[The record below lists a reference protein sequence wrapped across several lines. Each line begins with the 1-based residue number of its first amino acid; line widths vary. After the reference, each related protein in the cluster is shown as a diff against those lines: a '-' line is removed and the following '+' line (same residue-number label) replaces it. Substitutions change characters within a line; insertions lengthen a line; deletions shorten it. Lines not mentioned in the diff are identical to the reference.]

1 MNNSK
6 YNEINIPDNLDERI
20 DEGVKNANLEKI
32 NNNRRKRNRAMGTIA
47 ASLVAVTTL
56 GIANPALAAKLPIVG
71 SVFESIE
78 KNIYFPGNYSQYATS
93 VKETAYSNG
102 VGITL
107 SEILCDGQSLYV
119 TYIIENEKPFKYT
132 SWGDSGLMDMNQ
144 LVTSEAYNKVDFTDE
159 ELDNS
164 GFAGLEGKFID
175 ENTFVG
181 VEKYYLSSL
190 KTEIPDQFTFQTK
203 INLIENYGV
212 NAGDISSYKW
222 GTWAFKVPV
231 TVDKSLRKIT
241 DLSEQEFE
249 SDIVKVNSIAITPF
263 DMVVDVNYKVDNWY
277 DYRVVMY
284 DENGEMLQ
292 ISQST
297 RDEANNTEKI
307 YAQAADSESTSI
319 RVVVEKPILEEK
331 EKWETKHGNGI
342 TYEEVGKET
351 VFDKVIQ
358 LK

>member
-32 NNNRRKRNRAMGTIA
+32 KNNRRKRNRAIGTIA

-56 GIANPALAAKLPIVG
+56 GIANPALASKLPIVG
-71 SVFESIE
+71 GVFESIE
-78 KNIYFPGNYSQYATS
+78 KNINFPGNYSQYATS
-93 VKETAYSNG
+93 VNETAYSNG

-119 TYIIENEKPFKYT
+119 TYIVESEKPFKYT

-144 LVTSEAYNKVDFTDE
+144 LITSEAYNKVDFTDE

-164 GFAGLEGKFID
+164 GFAGLEGNFIN

-181 VEKYYLSSL
+181 VQKYHLSSL
-190 KTEIPDQFTFQTK
+190 KSEIPDQFTFQTK
-203 INLIENYGV
+203 IELIENYGV
-212 NAGDISSYKW
+212 NASDISSYKW

-231 TVDKSLRKIT
+231 TVDKNLRKTI
-241 DLSEQEFE
+241 DLNKQDIE
-249 SDIVKVNSIAITPF
+249 SDTVKVNSITITPF
-263 DMVVDVNYKVDNWY
+263 DMIVDLNYKEGYWT
-277 DYRVVMY
+277 DYRTVIY
-284 DENGEMLQ
+284 DENGEILQ
-292 ISQST
+292 FSQST
-297 RDEANNTEKI
+297 ADEDNNTEKI
-307 YAQAADSESTSI
+307 CSQSPNSESSSI

-331 EKWETKHGNGI
+331 EKWEDSRGSGA
-342 TYEEVGKET
+342 TYEEVGKEV

-358 LK
+358 IK

>member
-32 NNNRRKRNRAMGTIA
+32 KNNRRKRNRAIGTIA

-56 GIANPALAAKLPIVG
+56 GIANPALASKLPIVG
-71 SVFESIE
+71 GVFESIE
-78 KNIYFPGNYSQYATS
+78 KNINFPGNYSQYATS
-93 VKETAYSNG
+93 VNETAYSNG

-119 TYIIENEKPFKYT
+119 TYIVESEKPFKYT

-144 LVTSEAYNKVDFTDE
+144 LITSEAYNKVDFTDE

-164 GFAGLEGKFID
+164 GFAGLEGNFIN

-181 VEKYYLSSL
+181 VQKYHLSSL
-190 KTEIPDQFTFQTK
+190 KSEIPDQFTFQTK
-203 INLIENYGV
+203 IELIKNYGV
-212 NAGDISSYKW
+212 NASDISSYKW

-231 TVDKSLRKIT
+231 TVDKNLRKTI
-241 DLSEQEFE
+241 DLNKQDIE
-249 SDIVKVNSIAITPF
+249 SDTVKVNSITITPF
-263 DMVVDVNYKVDNWY
+263 DMIVDLNYKEGYWT
-277 DYRVVMY
+277 DYTTVIY
-284 DENGEMLQ
+284 DENGEILQ
-292 ISQST
+292 FSQST
-297 RDEANNTEKI
+297 ADEDNNTEKI
-307 YAQAADSESTSI
+307 CSQSPNSESSSI

-331 EKWETKHGNGI
+331 EKWEDSRGSEA
-342 TYEEVGKET
+342 TYEEVGKEI

-358 LK
+358 IK

>member
-6 YNEINIPDNLDERI
+6 YNEINIPDNLDKRI
-20 DEGVKNANLEKI
+20 DEGIKNANLEKI
-32 NNNRRKRNRAMGTIA
+32 KNNRRKRNRAIGTIA

-56 GIANPALAAKLPIVG
+56 VIANPALAAKIPIVG

-93 VKETAYSNG
+93 VNETAYSNG

-119 TYIIENEKPFKYT
+119 TYIVENEKPFKYT

-144 LVTSEAYNKVDFTDE
+144 LITSEAYNKVDFTDE

-164 GFAGLEGKFID
+164 GFAGLEGKFIN

-181 VEKYYLSSL
+181 VQKYHLSSL
-190 KTEIPDQFTFQTK
+190 KSEIPDQFTFQTK

-212 NAGDISSYKW
+212 NANDKSYYKW
-222 GTWAFKVPV
+222 GTWAFKIPV
-231 TVDKSLRKIT
+231 TVDKSLRKIV
-241 DLSEQEFE
+241 DLSEQEIE
-249 SDIVKVNSIAITPF
+249 SDIIKVNSISITPF
-263 DMVVDVNYKVDNWY
+263 DMIVDVNYKIGNWN
-277 DYRVVMY
+277 DYRVVIY
-284 DENGEMLQ
+284 DETGEIIQ
-292 ISQST
+292 ISQTTASE
-297 RDEANNTEKI
+297 DNKTEKI
-307 YAQAADSESTSI
+307 CSQAPSSESNSI

-331 EKWETKHGNGI
+331 EKMENGNSSETI
-342 TYEEVGKET
+342 YEEIGKET

-358 LK
+358 IK

>member
-6 YNEINIPDNLDERI
+6 YNEITIPANLDARI
-20 DEGVKNANLEKI
+20 DEGVKNASLEKVK
-32 NNNRRKRNRAMGTIA
+32 NNRRKKNKVIGTIA
-47 ASLVAVTTL
+47 ASLVAVSTL
-56 GIANPALAAKLPIVG
+56 GIVNPALAAKIPIVG

-93 VKETAYSNG
+93 VNETAYSNG

-144 LVTSEAYNKVDFTDE
+144 LITSEAYNKVDFTDE

-190 KTEIPDQFTFQTK
+190 KSEIPDHFIFQTK

-212 NAGDISSYKW
+212 NANDKSYYKW

-231 TVDKSLRKIT
+231 TVDKSLRKT
-241 DLSEQEFE
+241 VELSEQEIE
-249 SDIVKVNSIAITPF
+249 SDIVKVNSISITPF
-263 DMVVDVNYKVDNWY
+263 DMIVDVNYKVGNWN
-277 DYRVVMY
+277 DYRVVIY
-284 DENGEMLQ
+284 DETGEIIQ
-292 ISQST
+292 ISQTKVSE
-297 RDEANNTEKI
+297 DNKTEKI
-307 YAQAADSESTSI
+307 CSQAPSSESNSI

-331 EKWETKHGNGI
+331 EKVENGNGSGTI
-342 TYEEVGKET
+342 YEEIGKET

-358 LK
+358 IK

>member
-32 NNNRRKRNRAMGTIA
+32 KNNRRKRNMAIGTIA

-56 GIANPALAAKLPIVG
+56 GIANPALASKLPIVG
-71 SVFESIE
+71 GVFEFIE
-78 KNIYFPGNYSQYATS
+78 KDINFPGNYSQYATS
-93 VKETAYSNG
+93 VNETAYSNG

-119 TYIIENEKPFKYT
+119 TYIVESEKPFKYT

-144 LVTSEAYNKVDFTDE
+144 LITSEAYNKVDFTDE

-164 GFAGLEGKFID
+164 GFAGLEGNFIN

-181 VEKYYLSSL
+181 VQKYHLSSL
-190 KTEIPDQFTFQTK
+190 KSEIPDQFTFQTK
-203 INLIENYGV
+203 IELIKNYGV
-212 NAGDISSYKW
+212 NASDISSYKW

-231 TVDKSLRKIT
+231 TVDKNLRKTI
-241 DLSEQEFE
+241 DLNKQDIE
-249 SDIVKVNSIAITPF
+249 SDTVKVNSITITPF
-263 DMVVDVNYKVDNWY
+263 DMIVDLNYKEGYWT
-277 DYRVVMY
+277 DYTTVIY
-284 DENGEMLQ
+284 DENGEILQ
-292 ISQST
+292 FSQST
-297 RDEANNTEKI
+297 ADEDNNTEKI
-307 YAQAADSESTSI
+307 CSQSPNSESSSI

-331 EKWETKHGNGI
+331 EKWEDSRGSGA
-342 TYEEVGKET
+342 TYEEVGKEI

-358 LK
+358 IK